1 MASRNETL
9 REEAA
14 RCLEAAK
21 QSKESNSRAELVR
34 LAANFLELAGQPRID
49 FDALLADYNAQQM
62 MPRPPA
68 ESVVQQQQQ
77 QQQVQPKDDHKN
89 E

>member
-1 MASRNETL
+1 MPDRRETF

-21 QSKESNSRAELVR
+21 QSKDENSRAGLVR
-34 LAANFLELAGQPRID
+34 LAAKFLELAGQPRID

-62 MPRPPA
+62 MPPPSS
-68 ESVVQQQQQ
+68 ELVVQQQQQ
-77 QQQVQPKDDHKN
+77 AQPKADDKK

>member
-1 MASRNETL
+1 MPDRREAFRNK
-9 REEAA
+9 AA

-21 QSKESNSRAELVR
+21 QSKDPNSAAELVR
-34 LAANFLELAGQPRID
+34 LAAKFLELAGQSRID

-62 MPRPPA
+62 MPRARSEP
-68 ESVVQQQQQ
+68 VVQQQQQ
-77 QQQVQPKDDHKN
+77 VQFWDDKK

>member
-1 MASRNETL
+1 MPDRRETF

-21 QSKESNSRAELVR
+21 QSKDPNSAAELVR
-34 LAANFLELAGQPRID
+34 LAAKFLELSGQPRID
-49 FDALLADYNAQQM
+49 FDALVAGYNAQQM
-62 MPRPPA
+62 MPAARSEP
-68 ESVVQQQQQ
+68 VVQQ
-77 QQQVQPKDDHKN
+77 QQQVQPKDNDKK